1 MIAIPF
7 ILNTLAS
14 FLVGLLAA
22 KFLGPAEYGRYALAM
37 AIGIVWQTI
46 GFDWLRLSATRFTSA
61 HDRAERPHI
70 AATLQALFLVLGA
83 FTAVAALALFMAP
96 DALPLPPAL
105 LALAALVALAN
116 GTFDYSSAVLRARF
130 LDRPYRTLV
139 LARTLLSLV
148 LILGGAYVFKS
159 AEMALAGLVLS
170 LIGAAALAN
179 ANIVDR
185 EATPRRALKSQ
196 AASFAIYAL
205 PIVAANGLHQ
215 IALLTNRSF
224 ASHALGF
231 AQTGQLSLA
240 FDLGLRI
247 VAAVGSSVDV
257 LLFQLA
263 VRAEKE
269 RGLEA
274 AQAQVGF
281 NVGAVFAI
289 VAPTVVG
296 CWLVLPSF
304 EALLIPEAFRGPFA
318 HYFALQSPAFLCF
331 ALTMY
336 CVGPMFQIVHRTWPV
351 VLGGAA
357 ALAAIPIAVA
367 LLPKGD
373 DATTYALAQSISS
386 LTGFVVVSG
395 LAAIYAPA
403 RLSMRDIL
411 SAALAAAA
419 MALAGLP
426 LRAMAP
432 GVVTLAAQI
441 AFGAMVYG
449 AVAFAFDLC
458 GLRAMIARKFAP
470 RRLEHDPEKW
480 TPVFGKDHAQ

>member
-14 FLVGLLAA
+14 FLVGLLVA
-22 KFLGPAEYGRYALAM
+22 KFLGPAEYGRYAIAM

-61 HDRAERPHI
+61 GERAERPEI
-70 AATLQALFLVLGA
+70 AATLQALFLALSG
-83 FTAVAALALFMAP
+83 FTLVVALALFLAP

-105 LALAALVALAN
+105 ISLAALVALAN

-130 LDRPYRTLV
+130 LDRSYRNLV
-139 LARTLLSLV
+139 LARTSLSLV
-148 LILGGAYVFKS
+148 LIVGGAYFFKS
-159 AEMALAGLVLS
+159 AEMALLGLVVS
-170 LIGAAALAN
+170 MIGAAALAN
-179 ANIVDR
+179 GDIVDR

-205 PIVAANGLHQ
+205 PIVAANGLYQ
-215 IALLTNRSF
+215 LAPLMNRSL
-224 ASHALGF
+224 AGHALGF
-231 AQTGQLSLA
+231 AQAGQLSLA
-240 FDLGLRI
+240 YDMGLRI

-274 AQAQVGF
+274 AKAQVGF

-289 VAPTVVG
+289 LAPAVVG

-318 HYFALQSPAFLCF
+318 HYFALQLPAFLCF

-351 VLGGAA
+351 ALGGAA
-357 ALAAIPIAVA
+357 SLAANALAAT
-367 LLPKGD
+367 LLPVGD
-373 DATTYALAQSISS
+373 DASIYALAQSASS
-386 LTGFVVVSG
+386 FTGFVVVAV

-403 RLSMRDIL
+403 RLSMRDIAG
-411 SAALAAAA
+411 AALAAAA

-441 AFGAMVYG
+441 ILGGLVYG
-449 AVAFAFDLC
+449 AAALALDLC
-458 GLRAMIARKFAP
+458 GLRALVLRKLAP
-470 RRLEHDPEKW
+470 RRLA
-480 TPVFGKDHAQ
+480 V

>member
-14 FLVGLLAA
+14 FLVGLLVA
-22 KFLGPAEYGRYALAM
+22 KFLGPAEYGRYAIAM

-46 GFDWLRLSATRFTSA
+46 GFDWLRLSATRFTLA
-61 HDRAERPHI
+61 GERAERPEI
-70 AATLQALFLVLGA
+70 AATLQALFLVLSA
-83 FTAVAALALFMAP
+83 FTVVVAQALFLAP

-170 LIGAAALAN
+170 MIGAAALAN
-179 ANIVDR
+179 SDIIDR

-196 AASFAIYAL
+196 AASFAFYAL
-205 PIVAANGLHQ
+205 PIVAANGLYQ
-215 IALLTNRSF
+215 LAPLMNRSL
-224 ASHALGF
+224 AGHALGF
-231 AQTGQLSLA
+231 AQAGQLSLA
-240 FDLGLRI
+240 YDMGLRI
-247 VAAVGSSVDV
+247 VAAIGSSVDV

-274 AQAQVGF
+274 AKAQVGF
-281 NVGAVFAI
+281 NVGAVFAM
-289 VAPTVVG
+289 VAPAVVG

-318 HYFALQSPAFLCF
+318 HYFALQLPAFLCF

-351 VLGGAA
+351 ALGGAA
-357 ALAAIPIAVA
+357 ALAANA
-367 LLPKGD
+367 LVVNLSPVGA
-373 DATTYALAQSISS
+373 DASIYAMAQSISS
-386 LTGFVVVSG
+386 FAGFVVVAA
-395 LAAIYAPA
+395 LAAITAPV
-403 RLSMRDIL
+403 RISMRDIL

-419 MALAGLP
+419 MALVGLP
-426 LRAMAP
+426 LRAIAP
-432 GVVTLAAQI
+432 GAVTLAEQI
-441 AFGAMVYG
+441 ALGGSIYG
-449 AVAFAFDLC
+449 AAAFAFDLC
-458 GLRAMIARKFAP
+458 GLRTMIVRKFTL
-470 RRLEHDPEKW
+470 RRL
-480 TPVFGKDHAQ
+480 AA